1 MERVNTGHVG
11 RLSERYP
18 AQGLELEWIVPSRR
32 KLLKDREVAIKVH
45 VLDVSVTGA
54 LLAAPEIGGLQVGD
68 KVKFRLNGDT
78 GTAAI
83 RHIRM
88 SSTGDTCFYGV
99 SFLELSD
106 ELSAELFD
114 AVAVSRGLKWSEL
127 DQAWLS
133 AR

>member
-1 MERVNTGHVG
+1 MERAKNGQVG
-11 RLSERYP
+11 RLSDRYP
-18 AQGLELEWIVPSRR
+18 AHGLELEWIVPSRR
-32 KLLKDREVAIKVH
+32 KLLKDREVAVRVH

-54 LLAAPEIGGLQVGD
+54 LLAAPEIDGLTIGD
-68 KVKFRLNGDT
+68 KVKFRLNGDV
-78 GTAAI
+78 GVAAI

-99 SFLELSD
+99 SFVELND
-106 ELSAELFD
+106 DLAAELFD

>member
-1 MERVNTGHVG
+1 MDRMKPGQIG

-32 KLLKDREVAIKVH
+32 RLLKDREIAIRVH

-54 LLAAPEIGGLQVGD
+54 LLAAPEVDGLTIGD

-78 GTAAI
+78 GSATI

-99 SFLELSD
+99 SFVQLS
-106 ELSAELFD
+106 EKLSAELFD

>member
-1 MERVNTGHVG
+1 MNAGQIG

-18 AQGLELEWIVPSRR
+18 AHGLELEWIVPSRR
-32 KLLKDREVAIKVH
+32 KLLKSREVAVRVH

-54 LLAAPEIGGLQVGD
+54 LLAAPEVDGMVVGD

-78 GTAAI
+78 GTATV

-88 SSTGDTCFYGV
+88 SSTGETCFYGV
-99 SFLELSD
+99 SFVELS
-106 ELSAELFD
+106 EQMSAELFD
-114 AVAVSRGLKWSEL
+114 AVAVSRGLKWSDI